1 MTLRSLVNVPER
13 LTVVSGHVNLHVT
26 PRRQGTRVT
35 EIILHPDNDYIYR
48 ADIALLR
55 LQQPLAASATVRPAC
70 LPQRVHQWSV
80 NLPCYVSG
88 WGVTDI
94 AGEGGGLAGEGGREG
109 GLLLLLFSSCFH
121 VLLGLRATYNMN
133 MIQKSNI

>member
-94 AGEGGGLAGEGGREG
+94 AGEGGRWEGKG
-109 GLLLLLFSSCFH
+109 GVFFFFS
-121 VLLGLRATYNMN
+121 LRVFT
-133 MIQKSNI
+133 ICWVCVQRTI

>member
-35 EIILHPDNDYIYR
+35 EIVLHPDNDYIYR

-55 LQQPLAASATVRPAC
+55 LQQPLAASANVRPAC

-88 WGVTDI
+88 WGLSLI
-94 AGEGGGLAGEGGREG
+94 
-109 GLLLLLFSSCFH
+109 H
-121 VLLGLRATYNMN
+121 
-133 MIQKSNI
+133 I